1 MKYTIQLWY
10 IACIP
15 KYGMKRQL
23 YDKLTKELEPIRN
36 GKLFWMSNMANI
48 SVIDLANSAAAV

>member
-36 GKLFWMSNMANI
+36 GKLF
-48 SVIDLANSAAAV
+48 